1 WQYTSEDPETG
12 LREFSCGPASN
23 EHASGWPPGVTLPMH
38 KYLNVTG
45 GYLSFEV
52 DRPEGRPTLTAR
64 FHDVDGNV
72 LYTEAFR
79 AE

>member
-1 WQYTSEDPETG
+1 M
-12 LREFSCGPASN
+12 
-23 EHASGWPPGVTLPMH
+23 TLPMH

-64 FHDVDGNV
+64 FHDVDGEV
-72 LYTEAFR
+72 LYKETFR